1 MKKDTLSAYC
11 RANPDLEIQDL
22 LKYLYQSC
30 FGCEHF
36 VSDFSAALGGIMG
49 ELAEAQLDDLP
60 EIEPLDGEYCRV
72 HLKALRGGLSPEIL
86 CRLFILSARPRP
98 DGRVRLEAALA
109 EAVSLAEEGL
119 LPFSAEALQ
128 AATLRWRADGFN
140 PVHHSDAFRTRHHPA
155 YRVIKKAYLPTVPVF
170 VKSEV

>member
-36 VSDFSAALGGIMG
+36 VSDFSAALGGIVG

-60 EIEPLDGEYCRV
+60 EIEPLE
-72 HLKALRGGLSPEIL
+72 SI
-86 CRLFILSARPRP
+86 
-98 DGRVRLEAALA
+98 
-109 EAVSLAEEGL
+109 AVC
-119 LPFSAEALQ
+119 
-128 AATLRWRADGFN
+128 
-140 PVHHSDAFRTRHHPA
+140 
-155 YRVIKKAYLPTVPVF
+155 I
-170 VKSEV
+170 